1 MRIVCYRK
9 LSNLYAKGKK
19 TIYLPI
25 DSMKQLKKRENWRKA
40 WGICNMKK
48 AVI

>member
-9 LSNLYAKGKK
+9 LSNLYVKGKK

-25 DSMKQLKKRENWRKA
+25 DSMKQLKKHVKT
-40 WGICNMKK
+40 GVKGG
-48 AVI
+48 VYVT